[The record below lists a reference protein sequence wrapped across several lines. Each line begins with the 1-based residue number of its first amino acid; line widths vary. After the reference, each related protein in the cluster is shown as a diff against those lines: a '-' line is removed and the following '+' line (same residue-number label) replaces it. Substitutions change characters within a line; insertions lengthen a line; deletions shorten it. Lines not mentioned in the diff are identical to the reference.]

1 MEEKEKDISA
11 KEKLWEQQKP
21 LLQREHKLRMEKR
34 LFKEEQQLKRKKLEI
49 KFKKPNTS
57 KFLISFLFINCT
69 IIEIFSCFIL
79 YVAVKSYAASGSVI
93 DFSPLTALIGAVV
106 TEVIGYAIYTI
117 KATKENT
124 KGGITYET
132 AMRQGGITDDESKK
146 SND

>member
-1 MEEKEKDISA
+1 
-11 KEKLWEQQKP
+11 
-21 LLQREHKLRMEKR
+21 MEKR
-34 LFKEEQQLKRKKLEI
+34 LFREEQLLKRKKLEI

-57 KFLISFLFINCT
+57 KFLISFLFVNCT

-79 YVAVKSYAASGSVI
+79 YIAVKSYAASGSVI

-132 AMRQGGITDDESKK
+132 AMRQGGRTDDKSEE